1 MNTTTKI
8 IFLLSVCL
16 LVSAENFSKL
26 PPATLQ
32 TLPEMM
38 ADLKYP
44 LETHFITTSDGYI
57 L

>member
-1 MNTTTKI
+1 MNNNVKI

-16 LVSAENFSKL
+16 LVSGENFSKL

-38 ADLKYP
+38 ADMKYP